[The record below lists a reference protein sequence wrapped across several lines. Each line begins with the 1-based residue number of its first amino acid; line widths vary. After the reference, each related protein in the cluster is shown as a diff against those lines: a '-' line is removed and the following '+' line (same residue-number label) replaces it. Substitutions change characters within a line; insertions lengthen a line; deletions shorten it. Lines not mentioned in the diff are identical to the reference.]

1 MNLRT
6 WWGLKYLLLLLPR
19 HKSHINVLLLL
30 PRRTS
35 QINVTKCKLNNTH
48 SSECGVGVLKP
59 ATSATTKYM
68 SHKRNK
74 M

>member
-30 PRRTS
+30 PITHES
-35 QINVTKCKLNNTH
+35 KSGVEVVNT
-48 SSECGVGVLKP
+48 
-59 ATSATTKYM
+59 ATFATTTYI

-74 M
+74 VYTNYHT